1 MRLKERHDD
10 EVDIN
15 LTPLI
20 DVVFLLL
27 IFFMISTTFIH
38 ESRIKL
44 NLPVADAKAQEKKRP
59 DAVEIAIDARGR
71 YFINGRAL
79 VSQQPERLR
88 AAMAKAAAGNKDPV
102 IVIDADADTTHQ
114 SVVNVL
120 DVARELGFLHITFAT
135 RIRKPAS

>member
-1 MRLKERHDD
+1 MRLQERHDD

-27 IFFMISTTFIH
+27 IFFMVSTTFIH

-44 NLPVADAKAQEKKRP
+44 NLPVADAQAQEQQP
-59 DAVEIAIDARGR
+59 HAVEIAIDGRGR
-71 YFINGRAL
+71 YFVNGRAL
-79 VSQQPERLR
+79 INPRHESIR
-88 AAMAKAAAGNKDPV
+88 AAMLKAAGNNKDPV
-102 IVIDADADTTHQ
+102 IIIDADAETTHQ

-135 RIRKPAS
+135 RIRKPAP

>member
-1 MRLKERHDD
+1 MRLKEEHED

-38 ESRIKL
+38 DSRIKL
-44 NLPVADAKAQEKKRP
+44 NLPVADAKAQEKQP
-59 DAVEIAIDARGR
+59 HTLEIAIDAQGH
-71 YFINGRAL
+71 YFINGRSL
-79 VSQQPERLR
+79 VNRRPESIR
-88 AAMAKAAAGNKDPV
+88 AAMAKAAGGNKDPL
-102 IVIDADADTTHQ
+102 IIIDADAATTHQ
-114 SVVNVL
+114 SVINVL
-120 DVARELGFLHITFAT
+120 DVARELGFLHISFAT